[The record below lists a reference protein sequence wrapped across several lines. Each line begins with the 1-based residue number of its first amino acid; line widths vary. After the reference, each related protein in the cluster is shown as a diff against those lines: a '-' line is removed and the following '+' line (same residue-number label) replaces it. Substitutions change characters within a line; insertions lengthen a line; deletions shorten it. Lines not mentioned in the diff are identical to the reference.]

1 MHIHASFQIHTEHN
15 VEGQA
20 AARRVRTAGV
30 TAGSRLIL
38 TAMQAIRQCAVS
50 QEDICDIVDNEGELK
65 KLAATSLEC
74 MYVCELLKS
83 IDNII
88 NTSTKPPIAHHVLNR
103 NTTAADTSWN

>member
-15 VEGQA
+15 VEGKA
-20 AARRVRTAGV
+20 AARRNRTAGV
-30 TAGSRLIL
+30 TAASRLIL

-74 MYVCELLKS
+74 KYVCELLKS
-83 IDNII
+83 IDDII
-88 NTSTKPPIAHHVLNR
+88 NTSTEPPIAHHVLNR
-103 NTTAADTSWN
+103 TTTAADTSWN